1 MVVPCSS
8 FALPPF
14 REEVGTDGYLLAPL
28 RLVFSWV
35 CWPCVSYLG
44 WEKTHG
50 GETSIPRTNDVGVEA
65 IHIAGW
71 ERKAG
76 STQERP
82 VMMLGLLLVEDRSQ
96 QAAAPRTRP

>member
-1 MVVPCSS
+1 MVPCPS

-14 REEVGTDGYLLAPL
+14 REEVGTDGYLLATL
-28 RLVFSWV
+28 RIVSSWV
-35 CWPCVSYLG
+35 CVSYLG

-50 GETSIPRTNDVGVEA
+50 GETSIPRTSDIGVEA
-65 IHIAGW
+65 TEIAGR

-76 STQERP
+76 RTQERP
-82 VMMLGLLLVEDRSQ
+82 AMMLGLVLGKDRFW

>member
-1 MVVPCSS
+1 MKK
-8 FALPPF
+8 
-14 REEVGTDGYLLAPL
+14 EVGTDGHLLAPL
-28 RLVFSWV
+28 RLVSSWV

-50 GETSIPRTNDVGVEA
+50 GETCIPRTSDVGVEA
-65 IHIAGW
+65 IHIAGR

-82 VMMLGLLLVEDRSQ
+82 AMMLGLVLGKDHSQ
-96 QAAAPRTRP
+96 QAATSRTRP

>member
-1 MVVPCSS
+1 MVPCPS

-14 REEVGTDGYLLAPL
+14 REEVGTDGHLLATL
-28 RLVFSWV
+28 GIVSSWV

-44 WEKTHG
+44 WEMTHG
-50 GETSIPRTNDVGVEA
+50 GETSIPRTSDVGVEA
-65 IHIAGW
+65 TEIAGR

-76 STQERP
+76 RTQERP
-82 VMMLGLLLVEDRSQ
+82 AMMLGLVLGKDRAQ